1 VPQPSRAA
9 GAPLSA
15 PVPPPSTAVE
25 TLTATERRVTLAGL
39 MIVFLLSALDQ
50 TIVSTAMP
58 RIATQLHGLSLY
70 AWVTTAY
77 LLSST
82 VMVPIYGKLSDL
94 YGRKPVL
101 ITGVLIFTLGSVLC
115 GLSGQFGGDAASGGG
130 MVQLIA
136 FRGLQGLGGGALM
149 ISAFSIIADIFP
161 PRERGRFAGLFG
173 AVFGLASIF
182 GPLLGGFF
190 TQIGTAH
197 LGPLS
202 LDGWRLIF
210 YINLPLSLLS
220 LFMIIVKMPPLN
232 RRVPGSIDWL
242 GAALIL
248 VTFIPFLLA
257 LSWGGRDYGWGSPRI
272 VGLLALSAAGLA
284 GFIAA
289 EARASHPILPL
300 GLFRNR
306 TFTRANFALLIVSVA
321 FMGVVSFLPLYM
333 QLGLGASPSAS
344 GMAMLPLMLGLILAS
359 TVSGQVVTRTG
370 VFKPVLLAGVGVL
383 LLGVVLLLQTRTGT
397 PLWDVSWR
405 VFIMGLGLGPTQS
418 LFNVAIQNSVEPH
431 QIGVVTASSQFFRQ
445 IGSTMGVAI
454 FGTLLTTGLAGA
466 RGPGGR
472 GLTLAELEGLAAVRT
487 STAGAAAPDATVQTV
502 LSSAMHGLFAA
513 GLVIVLLALALTLTI
528 PAARLRGRG
537 PQAPE
542 PEG

>member
-1 VPQPSRAA
+1 MAQPHPSARPVSRADRPLA
-9 GAPLSA
+9 AP
-15 PVPPPSTAVE
+15 PVQP
-25 TLTATERRVTLAGL
+25 LTPMERRITLAGL

-101 ITGVLIFTLGSVLC
+101 VTGVVIFTLGSALC
-115 GLSGQFGGDAASGGG
+115 GLSGQVGVDPASGGG
-130 MVQLIA
+130 MIQLIA
-136 FRGLQGLGGGALM
+136 FRGLQGVGGGALM

-190 TQIGTAH
+190 TQIGTMR
-197 LGPLS
+197 LGPVAIE
-202 LDGWRLIF
+202 GWRLIF
-210 YINLPLSLLS
+210 YINLPLSLLA
-220 LFMIIVKMPPLN
+220 LFMILVKMPALN
-232 RRVPGSIDWL
+232 RRTPGRVDWL
-242 GAALIL
+242 GAGLIL

-257 LSWGGRDYGWGSPRI
+257 LSWGGRDYGWASPRI
-272 VGLLALSAAGLA
+272 LGLLALSAVGLA
-284 GFIAA
+284 GFLAV

-300 GLFRNR
+300 GLFRNP

-344 GMAMLPLMLGLILAS
+344 GMSMLPLMLGLILAS

-370 VFKPVLLAGVGVL
+370 VFKPVLITGVCILFAGVF
-383 LLGVVLLLQTRTGT
+383 LLLQTRAGT

-405 VFIMGLGLGPTQS
+405 VFIMGIGLGPTQS
-418 LFNVAIQNSVEPH
+418 LFNVAIQNTVDPH
-431 QIGVVTASSQFFRQ
+431 EIGVVTASSQFFRQ

-454 FGTLLTTGLAGA
+454 FGTLLTGGLAA
-466 RGPGGR
+466 VRVPGGR
-472 GLTLAELEGLAAVRT
+472 GLTLAELEGLAAVRSASSGT
-487 STAGAAAPDATVQTV
+487 GAADPTVQLV
-502 LSSAMHGLFAA
+502 LSAAMHGLFAA
-513 GLVIVLLALALTLTI
+513 GLGIVGLALALTLTS
-528 PAARLRGRG
+528 PAARLKGRG
-537 PQAPE
+537 PQALE
-542 PEG
+542 AEG

>member
-1 VPQPSRAA
+1 MSQA
-9 GAPLSA
+9 
-15 PVPPPSTAVE
+15 AVE
-25 TLTATERRVTLAGL
+25 VLSPTERRVTLAGL

-101 ITGVLIFTLGSVLC
+101 LTGVVIFTLGSALC
-115 GLSGQFGGDAASGGG
+115 GLSGQFGVDPASSSG
-130 MVQLIA
+130 MIQLIA

-190 TQIGTAH
+190 TQIGTAR
-197 LGPLS
+197 LGPVS
-202 LDGWRLIF
+202 VEGWRLIF
-210 YINLPLSLLS
+210 YINLPLSLLA
-220 LFMIIVKMPPLN
+220 LFMIIVKMPALT
-232 RRVPGSIDWL
+232 RRTPGRVDWL
-242 GAALIL
+242 GAVLIL

-257 LSWGGRDYGWGSPRI
+257 LSWGRRDYGWGSPRI
-272 VGLLALSAAGLA
+272 LGLLLLSVLGLA
-284 GFIAA
+284 GFIAV

-333 QLGLGASPSAS
+333 QLGLGASPSDS
-344 GMAMLPLMLGLILAS
+344 GLSMLPLMLGLIVAS

-370 VFKPVLLAGVGVL
+370 VFKPVLISGVCILMVGVF
-383 LLGVVLLLQTRTGT
+383 LLLQTRAGT

-405 VFIMGLGLGPTQS
+405 VFVMGIGLGPTQS
-418 LFNVAIQNSVEPH
+418 LYNVAIQNTVEPH
-431 QIGVVTASSQFFRQ
+431 EIGVVTASSQFFRQ

-454 FGTLLTTGLAGA
+454 FGTLLTTGLASV
-466 RGPGGR
+466 RVPGGR

-487 STAGAAAPDATVQTV
+487 VSAGHAAVDPTVQLV
-502 LSSAMHGLFAA
+502 LSSAMHSLFAA
-513 GLVIVLLALALTLTI
+513 GLGIVGLAMVLTLTI
-528 PAARLRGRG
+528 PAARLKGRG

-542 PEG
+542 VEG